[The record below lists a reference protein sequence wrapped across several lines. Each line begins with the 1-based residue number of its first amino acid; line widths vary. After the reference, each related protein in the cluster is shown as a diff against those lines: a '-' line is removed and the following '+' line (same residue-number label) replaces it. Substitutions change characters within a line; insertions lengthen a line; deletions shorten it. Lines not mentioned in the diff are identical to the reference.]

1 MNTTERER
9 LKPPAKKSLP
19 RSLSNLDKNPN
30 LKHKQ
35 SDTPMKR
42 SADRSQSQLHHN
54 KSHDLSNQRN
64 NQTIYDELGE
74 ESNDFFKTSKTL
86 QNKDLN
92 RSRNQQQQLQQKLN
106 MVRNSLNLSS
116 MKQAATNN
124 GRRLSESLRSNSSL
138 SSSDT
143 SRSENISFQSES
155 LVSLSCSSR

>member
-1 MNTTERER
+1 MQVNTTERER
-9 LKPPAKKSLP
+9 LRPPAKKSIP
-19 RSLSNLDKNPN
+19 RSLSNLDKHPN
-30 LKHKQ
+30 LKNSKQ
-35 SDTPMKR
+35 SETTRR

-54 KSHDLSNQRN
+54 KSTDLSKN
-64 NQTIYDELGE
+64 NQIYEELGE

-86 QNKDLN
+86 QNK
-92 RSRNQQQQLQQKLN
+92 SKSQQQQQQQQLQQKLN

-116 MKQAATNN
+116 MKQAANN
-124 GRRLSESLRSNSSL
+124 SRKLSESLRSNSSI